1 MVEEVELPECPG
13 EWSVCDS
20 DCIKKCSENDEI
32 APCNPGEGLCPQ
44 DDGSGDGSDEIDESI
59 SERINALDS
68 AIDDLANMGI
78 GEGFEDGPVQN
89 FNNLFKGLQQDFKNF
104 NSRIED
110 SLNLSRGCLMIL
122 FILILIVVFK
132 EDILKSNFM
141 KSIKSLGK

>member
-13 EWSVCDS
+13 EWS
-20 DCIKKCSENDEI
+20 SEE
-32 APCNPGEGLCPQ
+32 
-44 DDGSGDGSDEIDESI
+44 EIDESI

-110 SLNLSRGCLMIL
+110 RLNLSRGCLMIL